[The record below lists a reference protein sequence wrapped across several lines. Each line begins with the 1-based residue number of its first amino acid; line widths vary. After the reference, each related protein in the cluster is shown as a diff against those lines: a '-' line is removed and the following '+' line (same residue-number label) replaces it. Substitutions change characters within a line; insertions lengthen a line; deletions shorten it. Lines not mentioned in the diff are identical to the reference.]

1 MGFRMLPAGLVCLAT
16 LSACQQ
22 TKPPTSETGASAA
35 SPTTASA
42 SALSVAEA
50 RQIAEDAYVYGYS
63 LISVEMSRK
72 VITNVEKPASKRAPM
87 GQFALLREYPSAA
100 YRDVTAPNADTLY
113 SNAFIDV
120 SKEPWIV
127 SWPDMGNRYYVWEFY
142 DAWVPVIFD
151 PGSRTT
157 GQKAQ
162 TYAVTGPGWT
172 GRLPDGVKEVK
183 SPTSTVWILSRTYS
197 SGTPADYRAVW
208 KLQDQ
213 YKLYPLSSW
222 GKTYTPPPGKIDP
235 SVDMKR
241 SVRDNVNALDAAS
254 YFQWMN
260 DLMKNNPPAPE
271 DAPMVARMAKIG
283 IVPGGKFDLNRFDPA
298 VAGAIADAP
307 RTGWAKI
314 AQYTA
319 RSGQLKDGWLLNLKV
334 GHYGTDYMAR
344 AWLSAFGIPANAP
357 KDAVYV
363 VGLKDAD
370 GQPLDASRNKYV
382 VRFKS
387 KKDLPPAD
395 GFWSLTMYDDQYF
408 FIPNALN
415 RYTVS
420 QRNKL
425 KTNPDG
431 SIDLYLQKDRP
442 SPDKVSNWLPAPPAG
457 FIPMFRLY
465 WPKETSP
472 SVLDGTWW
480 PPAIQKVEAS

>member
-1 MGFRMLPAGLVCLAT
+1 MKSSAVTSWALAASLVAGSAAAQA
-16 LSACQQ
+16 LSAD
-22 TKPPTSETGASAA
+22 
-35 SPTTASA
+35 
-42 SALSVAEA
+42 EA
-50 RQIAEDAYVYGYS
+50 KNIAVDAYVYGYS

-72 VITNVEKPASKRAPM
+72 VITNVEKPTTTRAPM
-87 GQFALLREYPSAA
+87 GQFANLREYPSAA

-120 SKEPWIV
+120 SKEPWVV
-127 SWPDMGNRYYVWEFY
+127 SWPDMGDRYYVWEFY

-162 TYAVTGPGWT
+162 TYAITGPGWT
-172 GRLPDGVKEVK
+172 GELPDGVKQVK
-183 SPTSTVWILSRTYS
+183 SPTSTVWILARTYS
-197 SGTPADYRAVW
+197 TGSPEDYKAVW
-208 KLQDQ
+208 QLQDQ
-213 YKLYPLSSW
+213 YRLQPLSSW
-222 GKTYTPPPGKIDP
+222 GKKYDPPPTKVDP

-254 YFQWMN
+254 YFQWMAE
-260 DLMKNNPPAPE
+260 LMKNNPPAP
-271 DAPMVARMAKIG
+271 DDGPMVSRMAKIG
-283 IVPGGKFDLNRFDPA
+283 IVPGQKFDLRKFDPA
-298 VAGAIADAP
+298 VAKAIEEAP
-307 RTGWAKI
+307 KTAWAKI
-314 AQYTA
+314 VEYTKD
-319 RSGQLKDGWLLNLKV
+319 SGQTKNGWLLNLKV

-363 VGLKDAD
+363 VGLKDAN
-370 GQPLDASRNKYV
+370 GEPLDAARNKYV

-387 KKDLPPAD
+387 KGDLPPAS

-420 QRNKL
+420 LRNQL
-425 KTNPDG
+425 KANADG
-431 SIDLYLQKDRP
+431 SIDLYVQKDSP
-442 SPDKVSNWLPAPPAG
+442 GPDKESNWLPAPSGG

-465 WPKETSP
+465 WPKETPP
-472 SVLDGTWW
+472 SVLDGSWW
-480 PPAIQKVEAS
+480 PPVISKVR